1 MMNLNR
7 AKIAN
12 TMREKGL
19 SQADV
24 ATALSVSREAVSK
37 WMRGTSTPRAGRILR
52 VANLLGLGF
61 DDIYEKPQ
69 QAEPVV
75 AFRKKGSAK
84 TTVVHH
90 ERAKDMGFLLK
101 NLVDYLPF
109 DTLSQPA
116 SLINPQA
123 TVEYVEK
130 AAADIRRR
138 MRLSTDVV
146 DFTNIIQFFAEV
158 HTVLVP
164 VMWGKKEQHEN
175 ALHIY
180 LPDSMTTWVYLN
192 LDVNVMDFKFWMA
205 HELAHVKAPTLPEPD
220 AEIFADMFASEL
232 LFPTRIA
239 ERYAADLRKIENAG
253 ILITKIQEIATEFLI
268 SPITVL
274 TQLNRAAQTRGFSHL
289 EVNIHPSTTNFNKR
303 FLDLSKTLFGTSEPA
318 PSSFVRISK
327 DAFKTSFFD
336 VLSSYLRK
344 TKKQASFVQR
354 VLNIGPIDAKN
365 LYTALIRDDA
375 KDSH

>member
-1 MMNLNR
+1 MMNLNT
-7 AKIAN
+7 AKIAT

-19 SQADV
+19 SQADI
-24 ATALSVSREAVSK
+24 AAAMSVSREAVSK

-52 VANLLGLGF
+52 LTRILDLSF
-61 DDIYEKPQ
+61 DDIYEKSQ
-69 QAEPVV
+69 QSEPVV

-84 TTVVHH
+84 TTAAHN

-101 NLVDYLPF
+101 GLVDHLPF
-109 DTLSQPA
+109 DTLAHPA

-123 TVEYVEK
+123 TVEYAGK
-130 AAADIRRR
+130 AAADIRSR
-138 MRLSTDVV
+138 MSLSTDVV

-158 HTVLVP
+158 HTVIVP
-164 VMWGKKEQHEN
+164 VMWGKKDQHEN

-192 LDVNVMDFKFWMA
+192 LDVNIMDFKFWMA

-232 LFPTRIA
+232 LFPIRIA
-239 ERYAADLRKIENAG
+239 ERYAAGMQRIDSGG

-274 TQLNRAAQTRGFSHL
+274 SQLNRVAETRGLAKF
-289 EVNIHPSTTNFNKR
+289 EINIHPSTTNFNKR

-318 PSSFVRISK
+318 PSSFVRISR
-327 DAFKTSFFD
+327 DAFRTSFFD
-336 VLSSYLRK
+336 VLRSYLRETRK
-344 TKKQASFVQR
+344 EASFVQR

-365 LYTALIRDDA
+365 LHSALIKNVE
-375 KDSH
+375 KDTH